1 MSSSPVLI
9 KRKIEAQ
16 RASSASS
23 LARFG
28 RVAWVALAYNVLVI
42 LWGAGV
48 RATGSGAG
56 CGSHYPLCNGV
67 VVPRDV
73 TTETF
78 IEFTHRLMSGAALLL
93 ILGLVVWAV
102 RLVRAARADDE
113 SGLLMKAKGVR
124 VWACV
129 ALFFTLT
136 EAAIGAGLVIYELVA
151 KDDSVARAVWL
162 AIHLVNTFLLLGA
175 LTLIAWRASEWSAG
189 AKFSWDESGNNAGVW
204 LFAACLGLTLV
215 LGASGAVTALGDT
228 LFPVKSLAEGLQN
241 DLTGTGHY
249 LVQLRVLHPVIAGL
263 VTVMLGVA
271 AWWTIKRGASENP
284 HAKKLAWVVVSILCA
299 EVAAGIVNVL
309 LLAPVWM
316 QIVHLFLADML
327 WISVVILT
335 AATCSRAPRHVP
347 HAKRR
352 ADVPLDL
359 IATPLAR

>member
-1 MSSSPVLI
+1 MASTFDLI
-9 KRKIEAQ
+9 KSETVET
-16 RASSASS
+16 SASLTS
-23 LARFG
+23 RMTWFSRA
-28 RVAWVALAYNVLVI
+28 AWVVLAYNVLVI

-73 TTETF
+73 TMETF
-78 IEFTHRLMSGAALLL
+78 IEFTHRLMSGAALML
-93 ILGLVVWAV
+93 IIALVVWSV
-102 RLVRAARADDE
+102 RLVRAGRVSGDE
-113 SGLLMKAKGVR
+113 GFLAKAKGVC

-136 EAAIGAGLVIYELVA
+136 EATIGAGLVIYELVA

-162 AIHLVNTFLLLGA
+162 AVHLVNTFLLMGA
-175 LTLIAWRASEWSAG
+175 LTLVVWRASEWSAG
-189 AKFSWDESGNNAGVW
+189 AKFAWDVQGNNAGVW
-204 LFAACLGLTLV
+204 LFAMCLGMTLL

-241 DLTGTGHY
+241 DLTGAGHY

-263 VTVMLGVA
+263 VTVMLSVA
-271 AWWTIKRGASENP
+271 AWWTIKRGMNDNP
-284 HAKKLAWVVVSILCA
+284 HAKKLAWIVVSILCA

-327 WISVVILT
+327 WISLVMLT

-347 HAKRR
+347 RLERQANT
-352 ADVPLDL
+352 ALDFSL
-359 IATPLAR
+359 TPLSR